1 MTSAPLTAPGSPTGT
16 AATDAATPLA
26 DAPAW
31 QRIAAIVVTH
41 HSAGVIAACL
51 RGLAPA
57 GQIVLVD
64 NASDDDTLA
73 IAARE
78 APGATVIANRVG
90 VGYGNGVNCA
100 LAHIDR
106 EFALLANPDSI
117 LRPGAVTALVAAA
130 DAWPEAAL
138 FGPTVLAP
146 DGSVELSHDVPL
158 FERRAYGRR
167 DGEAAPSGPCST
179 EFLSGAVML
188 VRTAA
193 LRELGGFDP
202 AFFLYYEDDDFCLR
216 LRHAGHTIV
225 LVPAAEAEHVGGG
238 SVRVSAHY
246 YWEKW
251 WHMAW
256 SRLYFEEKHRGAAAR
271 RRLAWQQALR
281 FTGKTLG
288 DLLTLNR
295 RKAWRDLARLAGTLG
310 YMLGRRASRTV
321 DYARPPAAALA
332 EAGR

>member
-1 MTSAPLTAPGSPTGT
+1 MTGVPLTTPRPASGPV
-16 AATDAATPLA
+16 AADAAVASA
-26 DAPAW
+26 DAEAW
-31 QRIAAIVVTH
+31 RRIAAIVVTH
-41 HSAGVIAACL
+41 HSAGVIGACL

-78 APGATVIANRVG
+78 APAATVLKNAIG
-90 VGYGNGVNCA
+90 VGYGNGVNQA
-100 LAHIDR
+100 LPHVGH

-117 LRPGAVTALVAAA
+117 LRPGAVSALVAAA

-138 FGPTVLAP
+138 FGPTVFAP
-146 DGSVELSHDVPL
+146 DGTVELSHDVPL
-158 FERRAYGRR
+158 FERRAYGKR
-167 DGEAAPSGPCST
+167 DAEAAPEGPCST

-188 VRTAA
+188 VRSDA
-193 LRELGGFDP
+193 LRALGGFDP

-216 LRHAGHTIV
+216 LRRAGHAIV
-225 LVPAAEAEHVGGG
+225 LVPAAEAEHAGGG

-256 SRLYFEEKHRGAAAR
+256 SRLYFEEKHRGPAAR
-271 RRLAWQQALR
+271 RRLAARQALR
-281 FTGKTLG
+281 FAGKVLG
-288 DLLTLNR
+288 SALKLDR
-295 RKAWRDLARLAGTLG
+295 RKTWRDIARLFGTFG
-310 YMLGRRASRTV
+310 YMLSVRASRTV
-321 DYARPPAAALA
+321 DYARPPR
-332 EAGR
+332 EAMR

>member
-1 MTSAPLTAPGSPTGT
+1 VTSAPLTAPGFPTGT
-16 AATDAATPLA
+16 AAPDPAMESADAA
-26 DAPAW
+26 AW

-78 APGATVIANRVG
+78 APGATVLVNAVG
-90 VGYGNGVNCA
+90 VGYGNGVNQA
-100 LAHIDR
+100 LAHVDR

-117 LRPGAVTALVAAA
+117 LRPGAVAALIAAA
-130 DAWPEAAL
+130 DEWPQAAL
-138 FGPTVLAP
+138 FGPTVYAP
-146 DGSVELSHDVPL
+146 DGSVELSHDVAL
-158 FERRAYGRR
+158 FERRAYGKRTA
-167 DGEAAPSGPCST
+167 GEIPDGPCST

-188 VRTAA
+188 VRTSA

-216 LRHAGHTIV
+216 LRRAGHAIV

-256 SRLYFEEKHRGAAAR
+256 SRLYFEDKHRGAAAR
-271 RRLAWQQALR
+271 RRLARRQALR
-281 FTGKTLG
+281 FAGKTLG
-288 DLLTLNR
+288 GALTLNR

-310 YMLGRRASRTV
+310 YMLGVPASRMV
-321 DYARPPAAALA
+321 DYARPPRGSVA
-332 EAGR
+332 ESGT

>member
-1 MTSAPLTAPGSPTGT
+1 VTGAPLSAPASAVAAAAP
-16 AATDAATPLA
+16 TDAAA
-26 DAPAW
+26 DAAAW

-41 HSAGVIAACL
+41 HSAGVIGTCL
-51 RGLAPA
+51 RGLTKA

-78 APGATVIANRVG
+78 APHATVLVNVVG
-90 VGYGNGVNCA
+90 VGYGNGVNQA
-100 LAHIDR
+100 LPHVDR

-117 LRPGAVTALVAAA
+117 LRPGAVAALVAAA

-138 FGPTVLAP
+138 FGPTVFAP
-146 DGSVELSHDVPL
+146 DGGVELSHDVPL
-158 FERRAYGRR
+158 FDRRAYGRR
-167 DGEAAPSGPCST
+167 DGEAIPEGPCST

-193 LRELGGFDP
+193 LRQLGGFDP

-216 LRHAGHTIV
+216 LRRAGHGIV
-225 LVPAAEAEHVGGG
+225 LVPTAEAEHVGGG

-271 RRLAWQQALR
+271 RRLARHQALR
-281 FTGKTLG
+281 FAGKALGNLVTL
-288 DLLTLNR
+288 DR
-295 RKAWRDLARLAGTLG
+295 RKAWRDTARLFGTLG
-310 YMLGRRASRTV
+310 YMLGIRASRTV
-321 DYARPPAAALA
+321 GYARPRPELA
-332 EAGR
+332 R

>member
-1 MTSAPLTAPGSPTGT
+1 MP
-16 AATDAATPLA
+16 AADIAAA
-26 DAPAW
+26 DVAAW
-31 QRIAAIVVTH
+31 QRISAVVVTH
-41 HSAGVIAACL
+41 HSAGVIGACL

-57 GQIVLVD
+57 GQIVIVD
-64 NASDDDTLA
+64 NASDDDTLT

-78 APGATVIANRVG
+78 APDAVLVKNAVG

-100 LAHIDR
+100 LPHIDR

-117 LRPGAVTALVAAA
+117 MRPGAVAALVAAA
-130 DAWPEAAL
+130 DAWPDAAL
-138 FGPTVLAP
+138 FGPTVFAP
-146 DGSVELSHDVPL
+146 DGQVELSHDVPL

-167 DGEAAPSGPCST
+167 DAEAIPEAPCST
-179 EFLSGAVML
+179 EFLSGAVTL
-188 VRTAA
+188 VRTEV
-193 LRELGGFDP
+193 LRALGGFDP

-216 LRHAGHTIV
+216 LRAAGHGIV

-271 RRLAWQQALR
+271 RRLAWRQALR
-281 FTGKTLG
+281 FAGKALG
-288 DLLTLNR
+288 NLVTFDR
-295 RKAWRDLARLAGTLG
+295 RKAWRDTARLAGTLG
-310 YMLGRRASRTV
+310 YMIGLRASRTV
-321 DYARPPAAALA
+321 DRARPPAAPAA
-332 EAGR
+332 TAGEAA

>member
-1 MTSAPLTAPGSPTGT
+1 MSSVPLTSPRDENAPDT
-16 AATDAATPLA
+16 AAMDAA
-26 DAPAW
+26 AW
-31 QRIAAIVVTH
+31 QRISAIVVTH
-41 HSAGVIAACL
+41 HSAGVICACL

-78 APGATVIANRVG
+78 APDAVLVKNAVG

-100 LAHIDR
+100 LPHIDR

-117 LRPGAVTALVAAA
+117 MRPGAVAALVAAA
-130 DAWPEAAL
+130 DTWPEAAL
-138 FGPTVLAP
+138 FGPTVLAS

-158 FERRAYGRR
+158 FARRAYGRR
-167 DGEAAPSGPCST
+167 DTEAIPEAPCST

-188 VRTAA
+188 VRSSV
-193 LRELGGFDP
+193 LRELDGFDP

-216 LRHAGHTIV
+216 LRAAGHGIV

-256 SRLYFEEKHRGAAAR
+256 SRLYFEEKHCGAAAR
-271 RRLAWQQALR
+271 RRLARRQALR
-281 FTGKTLG
+281 FAGKALGNLVTL
-288 DLLTLNR
+288 DR
-295 RKAWRDLARLAGTLG
+295 RKAWRDTARFAGTLG
-310 YMLGRRASRTV
+310 YMAGMRASRTV
-321 DYARPPAAALA
+321 GHARPPAVGAPAS
-332 EAGR
+332 GVST